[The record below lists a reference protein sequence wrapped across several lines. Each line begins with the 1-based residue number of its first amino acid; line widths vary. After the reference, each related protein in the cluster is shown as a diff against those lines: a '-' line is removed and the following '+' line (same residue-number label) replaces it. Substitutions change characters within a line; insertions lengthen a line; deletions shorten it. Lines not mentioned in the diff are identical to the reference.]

1 MPVIQA
7 STYNKPK
14 ILFNRHFETIIP
26 GLLRRVKNTP
36 VYERER
42 ITTPDYDFLDLDW
55 IKNDTKR
62 VVIISHGLEG
72 DSQRPYIKGMAK
84 AFSNEQ
90 WDVLAWNFRGCGGE
104 KNKRKIFYHSGA
116 TYDLQSVVSHAVN
129 EKYEE
134 IILIGFS
141 LGGNLTLKY
150 LGESE
155 SNNIEQIKGAV
166 TFSVPLDLAGCSN
179 EIDLPHNFLYSKRF
193 LKSLKNK
200 VNDKKEDLGELYDEK
215 KVDALNSIYDFD
227 DQITA
232 PVHGFKDAHH
242 YYQSCSSRN
251 FISSIKIKTLVVNA
265 QNDPFLS
272 ASCLDKSLFENLN
285 TVFFE
290 TPKQGGHVGFSS
302 YNKAGLYWS
311 EKRALEFVNE
321 ELENHD

>member
-7 STYNKPK
+7 SSYNKPK

-26 GLLRRVKNTP
+26 GLLRRVKNIP

-42 ITTPDYDFLDLDW
+42 ITTPDDDFLDLDW
-55 IKNDTKR
+55 IKNDSKR

-90 WDVLAWNFRGCGGE
+90 WDVLAWNFRGCSGE

-116 TYDLQSVVSHAVN
+116 TYDLQSVVNHTVN
-129 EKYEE
+129 KKYEE

-150 LGESE
+150 LGEPE

-179 EIDLPHNFLYSKRF
+179 EIDLPHNFLYSRRF
-193 LKSLKNK
+193 LKSLKIK
-200 VNDKKEDLGELYDEK
+200 VNDKKEDLGELYHEK
-215 KVDALNSIYDFD
+215 RVDALNSIYDFD

-232 PVHGFKDAHH
+232 PVHGFKDAHD

-272 ASCLDKSLFENLN
+272 SSCLDKSLFENLN

>member
-26 GLLRRVKNTP
+26 GLLRRVKNISE
-36 VYERER
+36 YKRER
-42 ITTPDYDFLDLDW
+42 ITTPDNDFLDLDW
-55 IKNDTKR
+55 IKNGTKR
-62 VVIISHGLEG
+62 LVIISHGLEG

-90 WDVLAWNFRGCGGE
+90 WDVLAWNFRGCSGE
-104 KNKRKIFYHSGA
+104 KNKKKIFYHSGA

-150 LGESE
+150 LGEHE
-155 SNNIEQIKGAV
+155 SKNIEQIKGAV
-166 TFSVPLDLAGCSN
+166 AFSVPLDLAGCSN
-179 EIDLPHNFLYSKRF
+179 EIDLPHNFLYSRRF

-215 KVDALNSIYDFD
+215 KVHALNSIYDFD

-285 TVFFE
+285 TVYFE

-302 YNKAGLYWS
+302 YNEAGVYWS
-311 EKRALEFVNE
+311 EKRALKFVKE